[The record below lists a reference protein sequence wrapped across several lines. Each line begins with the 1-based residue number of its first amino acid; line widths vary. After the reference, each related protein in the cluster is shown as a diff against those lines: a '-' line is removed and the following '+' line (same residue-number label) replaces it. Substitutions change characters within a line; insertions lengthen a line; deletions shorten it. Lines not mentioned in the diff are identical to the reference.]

1 MHAEFVLHEDPMW
14 GGLAREWGSTVYL
27 KHPGERVNIAAFV
40 RTTR

>member
-1 MHAEFVLHEDPMW
+1 MQNLCCMKIQC
-14 GGLAREWGSTVYL
+14 GSGLAREWGSTVYL